1 MLNMKKA
8 AIATATLLMSTC
20 VSAASLDF
28 RQEYKHDTEDYSSR
42 VKMGAGVGNHF
53 FSVEAMQKGKPF
65 SEWESKGSEFEYGYK
80 YKLNDH
86 WTLIPSMPVT
96 FFDGSASYKPQLR
109 AQYKFDSGLVAKIR
123 YRHQFREFS
132 DDNKDMETLSYVTAN
147 LNYNINNFQLG
158 LEANYTKGHDDQV
171 FFDNGD
177 TNWDAGIWIGYKAEG
192 WDWRPYV
199 QFTDVSV
206 SSKSDERQLRSRVGV
221 TYSF

>member
-1 MLNMKKA
+1 MLNIQKTT
-8 AIATATLLMSTC
+8 IASLMLLVASS

-42 VKMGAGVGNHF
+42 VKVGAGVGNHF
-53 FSVEAMQKGKPF
+53 FGVEAMQKGKPF
-65 SEWESKGSEFEYGYK
+65 SEWESKGNEFEYGYK
-80 YKLNDH
+80 YKLTNK
-86 WTLIPSMPVT
+86 WTLIPSLPVT

-109 AQYKFDSGLVAKIR
+109 AQYKFDSGLVTKIR

-132 DDNKDMETLSYVTAN
+132 DDRDMETLSYITAN
-147 LNYNINNFQLG
+147 LNYNINGFQLG

-171 FFDNGD
+171 FFDKGD
-177 TNWDAGIWIGYKAEG
+177 TNWDAGIWIGYKKAD
-192 WDWRPYV
+192 WNWRPYV

-206 SSKSDERQLRSRVGV
+206 SSQSNERQLRSRIGI